1 MLFKNI
7 TVIDEDMNVKHNRY
21 VGIKG
26 EKIDY
31 VGDSFPENA
40 SGYGRTYDGS
50 NRLLMSGFYNAH
62 AHSPMALM
70 RGYGEN
76 MVLRDW
82 LEKKIFPFEAKLT
95 GDDVYRGT
103 MLCMAES
110 LKFGIV
116 STSDMY
122 YFTSDMVRAVAESG
136 TKNNIS
142 RSIVNFDGS
151 EFAKLEA
158 VRELVDAY
166 DRYDGMESGRIKIEA
181 SLHAEYTSDENT
193 VKSLAELAK
202 EKNMGMQVHVSET
215 ETEHE
220 ECKMR
225 HGGRTPVRYLADCGL
240 FDVRTVAA
248 HCVHIEEDDFEILS
262 EKGVTVAANPVSNM
276 KLASGIADTAKMLER
291 NINLAIGTDS
301 VASNN
306 SLNFIEEIKMLA
318 LAGKIRAEDPTAI
331 TPEEAV
337 YAATRGGA
345 LAQGRENCGLVKEGM
360 KADLIVLDISGAQWH
375 PVHDLLTNL
384 VYSASGDDVVLT
396 MVDGKVLYKDGEYVK
411 IDKEKILFEAGQA
424 AGRIL
429 KQL

>member
-1 MLFKNI
+1 M
-7 TVIDEDMNVKHNRY
+7 
-21 VGIKG
+21 
-26 EKIDY
+26 
-31 VGDSFPENA
+31 
-40 SGYGRTYDGS
+40 
-50 NRLLMSGFYNAH
+50 
-62 AHSPMALM
+62 
-70 RGYGEN
+70 
-76 MVLRDW
+76 
-82 LEKKIFPFEAKLT
+82 
-95 GDDVYRGT
+95 
-103 MLCMAES
+103 
-110 LKFGIV
+110 
-116 STSDMY
+116 
-122 YFTSDMVRAVAESG
+122 
-136 TKNNIS
+136 
-142 RSIVNFDGS
+142 
-151 EFAKLEA
+151 
-158 VRELVDAY
+158 
-166 DRYDGMESGRIKIEA
+166 
-181 SLHAEYTSDENT
+181 
-193 VKSLAELAK
+193 
-202 EKNMGMQVHVSET
+202 
-215 ETEHE
+215 
-220 ECKMR
+220 
-225 HGGRTPVRYLADCGL
+225 

-276 KLASGIADTAKMLER
+276 KLASGIADTAKMLEK

-375 PVHDLLTNL
+375 PVHNLLTNL

>member
-1 MLFKNI
+1 
-7 TVIDEDMNVKHNRY
+7 
-21 VGIKG
+21 
-26 EKIDY
+26 
-31 VGDSFPENA
+31 
-40 SGYGRTYDGS
+40 
-50 NRLLMSGFYNAH
+50 
-62 AHSPMALM
+62 MA
-70 RGYGEN
+70 
-76 MVLRDW
+76 LRDW

-122 YFTSDMVRAVAESG
+122 YFTPDMVRAVAESG

-158 VRELVDAY
+158 VKELVDAY

-276 KLASGIADTAKMLER
+276 KLASGIADTAKMLEK

-301 VASNN
+301 VASSADVLDGVHGRRIHDRLAVRCGHAQVERGHHGPGFGVGVDARHVHARLEAQVVDREAGD
-306 SLNFIEEIKMLA
+306 SLHTDSYRRVN
-318 LAGKIRAEDPTAI
+318 
-331 TPEEAV
+331 
-337 YAATRGGA
+337 ATRTRAARGG
-345 LAQGRENCGLVKEGM
+345 RFN
-360 KADLIVLDISGAQWH
+360 IVS
-375 PVHDLLTNL
+375 V
-384 VYSASGDDVVLT
+384 
-396 MVDGKVLYKDGEYVK
+396 
-411 IDKEKILFEAGQA
+411 
-424 AGRIL
+424 
-429 KQL
+429 